1 MGKDGTSIPD
11 EEWERFLR
19 DAEAGTPGAP
29 EEPSARARMVSTR
42 LAGESGRPEG
52 WRTHRPPVRSGG
64 KARYFVAFFVLV
76 ALLVV
81 ALDPGRVT
89 GWFAGGGGSGDTA
102 PLAAESERPAGPPAT
117 EAAAQ
122 RPTLDDPFKGS
133 PAVTWGDGVAALS
146 LPEAR
151 ATGWMSKTQVAR
163 ALERSRDFLASSN
176 LDAGVLRGER
186 PTEAIA
192 LLNPHQKDVQDYV
205 SAAFRTPSAEHDPLK
220 LFSRFTPSKV
230 RLVGD
235 VVKTRGRIMY
245 REGKRG
251 AVEVTADVTY
261 VYPVVR
267 VSEGSD
273 EVARTIVRREIVMG
287 WDDPAKI
294 ITESGTFS
302 LISYRSDTAN
312 GGCDNHT
319 GFFIPAFAAERTV
332 GGGSRDGDAADPY
345 DRSTSM
351 DALVPD
357 GVEKGCGIATRL

>member
-29 EEPSARARMVSTR
+29 EEPSARARMVASR
-42 LAGESGRPEG
+42 LTEETDPPDG
-52 WRTHRPPVRSGG
+52 WRTHRPPTRSGG
-64 KARYFVAFFVLV
+64 KVRYFVGFFVLV

-89 GWFAGGGGSGDTA
+89 GWFPGGDDA
-102 PLAAESERPAGPPAT
+102 PLAAESTNPTRPPVT
-117 EAAAQ
+117 EAATEL
-122 RPTLDDPFKGS
+122 PSVDDPFRGS
-133 PAVTWGDGVAALS
+133 PAAAWGDGMASLP

-151 ATGWMSKTQVAR
+151 ATGWMSRAEVAR
-163 ALERSRDFLASSN
+163 ALERSRDFLAVSA
-176 LDAGVLRGER
+176 LDPGVLRGER
-186 PTEAIA
+186 PTKAIA
-192 LLNPHQKDVQDYV
+192 LINPHQDDVQEYLT
-205 SAAFRTPSAEHDPLK
+205 AAFRTPGAENDPVM
-220 LFSRFTPSKV
+220 LFSRFAPSKV
-230 RLVGD
+230 RIVGD
-235 VVKTRGRIMY
+235 VVKTRGRITY

-267 VSEGSD
+267 AAAGSE

-294 ITESGTFS
+294 ITERGTFS

-319 GFFIPAFAAERTV
+319 GYFLPEFAAERAV
-332 GGGSRDGDAADPY
+332 ADGSRGDEVDPY
-345 DRSTSM
+345 DRETSM
-351 DALVPD
+351 DARMAEAD
-357 GVEKGCGIATRL
+357 EDGCGTATRL

>member
-29 EEPSARARMVSTR
+29 EEPSARARMVASR
-42 LAGESGRPEG
+42 LADAPAPPDG
-52 WRTHRPPVRSGG
+52 WRTHRPATRSRG
-64 KARYFVAFFVLV
+64 KARYFVGFVVLV

-81 ALDPGRVT
+81 SLDPGRVT
-89 GWFAGGGGSGDTA
+89 GWFEGGGDTA
-102 PLAAESERPAGPPAT
+102 PLAAESTSPTRPPAT
-117 EAAAQ
+117 QAAAEL
-122 RPTLDDPFKGS
+122 PTIDEPFRGS
-133 PAVTWGDGVAALS
+133 PAAAWGDGVAALP

-151 ATGWMSKTQVAR
+151 ATGWMSKAEVAR
-163 ALERSRDFLASSN
+163 ALERSRDFLVASA
-176 LDAGVLRGER
+176 LDPEVLRGER
-186 PTEAIA
+186 PTKAFA
-192 LLNPHQKDVQDYV
+192 LINPHQTDVQEYLT
-205 SAAFRTPSAEHDPLK
+205 AAFRTPPSAENDPLT
-220 LFSRFTPSKV
+220 LFSRFAPSKV

-235 VVKTRGRIMY
+235 VVKARGRITY

-267 VSEGSD
+267 AADGSD

-294 ITESGTFS
+294 ITEPGTFS
-302 LISYRSDTAN
+302 LVSYLSDTAN

-319 GFFIPAFAAERTV
+319 GYFVPEFAAERAVTD
-332 GGGSRDGDAADPY
+332 GSHGDEVDPY

-351 DALVPD
+351 DTRMAQGD
-357 GVEKGCGIATRL
+357 EDGCGAATRL